1 MNASTRRRLVT
12 IATAGLLVAG
22 GAAAT
27 VITALPAAAATICEQ
42 FGSVTAGDYRIMNNR
57 WGTSATQCIN
67 TTANGFSIIQ
77 QDGIGNFSGAPTAY
91 PAIYLGCHYSSC
103 SPSAALPRQINT
115 ISSAPNSITLSYP
128 TSGSWN
134 AAYDIWL
141 NVDNNTTGV
150 QDTEIMIWLNRNT
163 QAGNIQPIGGAVGTV
178 TIAGRSWQVWTGNN
192 GQNNVVSYLFQGSPL
207 TSFNFDAMGFIN
219 DTFSRGSQYG
229 TPSWWLTSVQAGF
242 EPWVGGVG
250 LTINSFSSAVNT
262 GQQQQPPGAP
272 SNLAVQQ
279 VQGTSV
285 VLTWTASTGTV
296 TNYQVERCQGATCTT
311 FAPIG
316 TTTFTSFSDTN
327 LASNTTYRYRVRATN
342 SAGNSPYSNIV
353 NATTGTAIACVPTG
367 FMVTGTTSSSI
378 SLGWQI
384 PQPTCNT
391 AAFELFRAP
400 GASGGTFTLLATI
413 NAPGTSYTDGGLS
426 ANTTFRYQL
435 RARNTAGN
443 LSGFTGVVTATTQG
457 TTQQP
462 PGTPGQLSV
471 TTTTASTVSLTW
483 GASTG
488 TVSSYLIER
497 CTGATCT
504 NFVQVLT
511 STATS
516 ATDGGLA
523 ANTTY
528 RYRVRASNSAGN
540 SGYSNTANGTTTGG
554 GGGGGCS
561 ATMTLQTQW
570 PNGYVMQPITVT
582 NTGTSTINGWT
593 VTFTLPAGHTITN
606 SWNATVTISG
616 QTVTARGISG
626 QNASLGAGASTTWG
640 FQASRPSGNTALPS
654 GATCTSP

>member
-1 MNASTRRRLVT
+1 MLTRKRRWLT
-12 IATAGLLVAG
+12 IATAGMLSLG
-22 GAAAT
+22 G
-27 VITALPAAAATICEQ
+27 VITSLVIAEPAAAVVICEQ
-42 FGSVTAGDYRIMNNR
+42 FGSTTAGDYRIMNNR
-57 WGTSATQCIN
+57 WGTNATQCIN
-67 TTANGFSIIQ
+67 TTANGFTIQQ
-77 QDGIGNFSGAPTAY
+77 QDGIGNFQGAPTAY

-115 ISSAPNSITLSYP
+115 IGSAPNSITLSYP

-141 NVDNNTTGV
+141 NADNNTTGV

-207 TSFNFDAMGFIN
+207 TSFSFDAMGFIN

-250 LTINSFSSAVNT
+250 LSVNSFSSSVQA
-262 GQQQQPPGAP
+262 GQQQPPGAP

-296 TNYQVERCQGATCTT
+296 TNYQVERCQNANCTS
-311 FAPIG
+311 FAPVG
-316 TTTFTSFSDTN
+316 TTSFTSFSDTG
-327 LASNTTYRYRVRATN
+327 LAANTTFRYRVRAQN
-342 SAGNSPYSNIV
+342 SAGNSPYSSIV
-353 NATTGTAIACVPTG
+353 NATTGTAIVCVPTG

-391 AAFELFRAP
+391 SAFELFRAP

-413 NAPGTSYTDGGLS
+413 NAPGTSFTDSGLS

-435 RARNTAGN
+435 RARNSAGN

-462 PGTPGQLSV
+462 PGTPGNLTV
-471 TTTTASTVSLTW
+471 TVTTASTVSLTW
-483 GASTG
+483 SASTG

-540 SGYSNTANGTTTGG
+540 SGYSNIVSGTTTGG

-561 ATMTLQTQW
+561 AALTLQTQW

-593 VTFTLPAGHTITN
+593 VTFTLPAGHTIVN

-616 QTVTARGISG
+616 QTVTARGIAG
-626 QNASLGAGASTTWG
+626 QNATLGAGASTNWG